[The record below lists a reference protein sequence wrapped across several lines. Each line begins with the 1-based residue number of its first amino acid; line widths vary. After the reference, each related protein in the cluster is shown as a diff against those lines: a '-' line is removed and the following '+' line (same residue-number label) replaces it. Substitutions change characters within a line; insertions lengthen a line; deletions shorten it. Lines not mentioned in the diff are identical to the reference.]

1 MSPVDDIVDLEMMM
15 MTSRENSD
23 DQGTPPV
30 KKCFLSGI
38 AQITSLPP
46 LPPIRATCTTFLDV
60 KNNVLSRITEPS
72 NDDYDSDGSDNYDY
86 NFLTFD
92 DFGVKSDQKVLHNI
106 ILMPKCKGQHGG
118 KKGPKNSGRALPPL
132 FGQCQ
137 KENIF
142 LREVLPYN
150 SQQCEAGGTCS
161 VSLRSGETDV
171 SAGIA

>member
-1 MSPVDDIVDLEMMM
+1 M
-15 MTSRENSD
+15 
-23 DQGTPPV
+23 
-30 KKCFLSGI
+30 GI
-38 AQITSLPP
+38 ARITSPP
-46 LPPIRATCTTFLDV
+46 TSPQFGQLVPLILDV
-60 KNNVLSRITEPS
+60 KNDVLARITEPS
-72 NDDYDSDGSDNYDY
+72 NDDYDNDVSHNCGHNVG
-86 NFLTFD
+86 TFD